1 MIATTPDRTM
11 HYDLRGKR
19 VWVAG
24 HTGMV
29 GSAIVRRLG
38 NEGCTLLYATRQE
51 LDLTRQKET
60 EDWMRQTRPQ
70 AVVVAAARVGGILA
84 NASYPADFLYTN
96 LMIAANVIHAAHEIG
111 VEKLLWL
118 SSSCAYP
125 RDAPQPIREDM
136 LLSGPLEAT
145 NEAYAV
151 AKIAGTKLAG
161 AYASQLGRIF
171 ITAILTNLYG
181 PNDNFDLASAH
192 VLPALMR
199 KIHEAKQA
207 RRGQVVL
214 WGSGTPLREFLHVD
228 DLADACVFL
237 MKNYAGKDPINIGA
251 GHEITIRDLAS
262 LIAQE
267 VGFEGEFV
275 YDATKPDGTPRKR
288 LDTAR
293 IDALG
298 WRPTTDLRSGIRML
312 YAHWLT
318 RADPLAIAAGS

>member
-1 MIATTPDRTM
+1 MIATTPDLTM
-11 HYDLRGKR
+11 RYDLRGKR
-19 VWVAG
+19 VWIAG

-29 GSAIVRRLG
+29 GSAIVRRLQG
-38 NEGCTLLYATRQE
+38 EGCTLLCATRRE

-60 EDWMRQTRPQ
+60 EDWMREKRPQ

-84 NASYPADFLYTN
+84 NARYPADFLYTN

-125 RDAPQPIREDM
+125 RDAPQPISEDM
-136 LLSGPLEAT
+136 LLSGPLEVT
-145 NEAYAV
+145 NEAYAI

-161 AYASQLGRIF
+161 VYASQPGRSF

-181 PNDNFDLASAH
+181 PNDNFDPVSAH

-228 DLADACVFL
+228 DVADACIFL
-237 MKNYAGKDPINIGA
+237 MKNYAGKDPINIGD
-251 GHEITIRDLAS
+251 GHEISIRDLAG

-267 VGFEGEFV
+267 IGFEGEFV

-293 IDALG
+293 MDALG
-298 WRPTTDLRSGIRML
+298 WWPTTDLRTGIRML

-318 RADPLAIAAGS
+318 RTDPLAAAAGS